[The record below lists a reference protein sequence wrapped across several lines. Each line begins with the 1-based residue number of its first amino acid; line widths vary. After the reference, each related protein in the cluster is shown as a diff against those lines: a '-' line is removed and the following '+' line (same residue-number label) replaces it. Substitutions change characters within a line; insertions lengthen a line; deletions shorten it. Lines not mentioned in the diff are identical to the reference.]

1 MDKGKNESAIVTLNA
16 QEYLKN
22 IMKISLIPI
31 DETNR
36 EAVIALS
43 VCEDQPFVAPNEY
56 SLEQADETN
65 AKHPG
70 VARPFAVYADSRLVG
85 FCMFAFAPEAE
96 DEDDRYWL
104 WRFMID
110 KSEQGKGYGQAA
122 LTEIIKYFRD
132 NGADRLHLSTEPE
145 NEAGM
150 HIYHKFGFRET
161 GEIDGGEAE
170 MMQFLNFEMQPCEED
185 DAEFFREKIDEI
197 SDSIVPPA
205 EGANDEYVFLKIT
218 DDDDNIL
225 GGCIMEIDS
234 WNIAELDILWVD
246 EKYRRQGLGS
256 ALIREAERVARE
268 KGCYAMTLGT
278 FDFQARP
285 LYEKHG
291 YKVVGTIKD
300 WPRGHENYSLMK
312 RLDQPSPEYVPSN
325 AVAYEIKPAS
335 GEEAD
340 IIDDGLGDYNHSQAP
355 YEHEFIWLNK
365 KVLDEDGNLIAGIIA
380 GVQGWNSAHI
390 KMMWV
395 DEEQRNRGIGTYLLS
410 DFERE
415 AKEKGAYKVILDA
428 LDWQMPFFE
437 KHGYTI
443 CGTLEDCPK
452 GHRWCQMQKL
462 L

>member
-1 MDKGKNESAIVTLNA
+1 
-16 QEYLKN
+16 
-22 IMKISLIPI
+22 MKISLVPI
-31 DETNR
+31 DDTNR
-36 EAVIALS
+36 EAVIELS
-43 VCEDQPFVAPNEY
+43 VREDQPFVAPNEY
-56 SLEQADETN
+56 SLKQAEETN
-65 AKHPG
+65 AKYPG
-70 VARPFAVYADSRLVG
+70 VARPFAIHADGRLVG

-132 NGADRLHLSTEPE
+132 NGAGRLYLSTEPE
-145 NEAGM
+145 NAAGM

-161 GEIDGGEAE
+161 GEIDEEDGEAE
-170 MMQFLNFEMQPCEED
+170 MMKFLNFEIKPCEED
-185 DAEFFREKIDEI
+185 DADFFRGKIDEI
-197 SDSIVPPA
+197 SDSIVPPM
-205 EGANDEYVFLKIT
+205 EGAEDEYVFLKIT
-218 DDDDNIL
+218 DDEGKVI

-234 WNIAELDILWVD
+234 WKIAELDILWVD

-256 ALIREAERVARE
+256 ALIREAERAARE
-268 KGCYAMTLGT
+268 KGCYVMTLGT

-291 YKVVGTIKD
+291 YKVAGNIKN
-300 WPRGHENYSLMK
+300 WPKGHENYSMMK
-312 RLDQPSPEYVPSN
+312 RLDQPLPEYVPSH
-325 AVAYEIKPAS
+325 VCAYEIDPAS
-335 GEEAD
+335 GEDAD
-340 IIDDGLGDYNHSQAP
+340 IIDDGLGEYNHSQAP

-365 KVLDEDGNLIAGIIA
+365 KVLDEDGNTIAGIIA

-390 KMMWV
+390 EMMWV
-395 DEEQRNRGIGTYLLS
+395 DEKQRNRGIGTYLLS

-415 AKEKGAYKVILDA
+415 AKEKGAYMVILDA

-437 KHGYTI
+437 KHGYTVI
-443 CGTLEDCPK
+443 GTLEDCPK
-452 GHRWCQMQKL
+452 GHRWCQLQKL

>member
-1 MDKGKNESAIVTLNA
+1 MN
-16 QEYLKN
+16 
-22 IMKISLIPI
+22 ISLVPI

-43 VCEDQPFVAPNEY
+43 VREDQPFVAPNDY
-56 SLEQADETN
+56 SLKQADETN

-70 VARPFAVYADSRLVG
+70 VARTFAIYAVSRLVG
-85 FCMFAFAPEAE
+85 FCMFAFDPEAE

-132 NGADRLHLSTEPE
+132 NSADRLHLSTEPE
-145 NEAGM
+145 NEVGM

-161 GEIDGGEAE
+161 GEIDSGEAE

-185 DAEFFREKIDEI
+185 DAEFFHEKIDEI
-197 SDSIVPPA
+197 SDSIAPPMESA
-205 EGANDEYVFLKIT
+205 EDEYVFLKIT
-218 DDDDNIL
+218 DDEDNVI
-225 GGCIMEIDS
+225 GGCIVEIDS
-234 WNIAELDILWVD
+234 WKIAELDILWVD
-246 EKYRRQGLGS
+246 EKYRRRGLGS
-256 ALIREAERVARE
+256 ALIREAEHAARE

-285 LYEKHG
+285 LYERHG
-291 YKVVGTIKD
+291 YKVVGNIKN
-300 WPRGHENYSLMK
+300 WPRGHENYSMMK

-325 AVAYEIKPAS
+325 VSAYEIRPAS

-340 IIDDGLGDYNHSQAP
+340 IINDGLGEYNHSQVP

-380 GVQGWNSAHI
+380 GVQGWNSAHVEMI
-390 KMMWV
+390 WV
-395 DEEQRNRGIGTYLLS
+395 DEKQRDRGIGTYLLS

-415 AKEKGAYKVILDA
+415 AKANSAYMVIIDA

-437 KHGYTI
+437 KHGYTV

>member
-1 MDKGKNESAIVTLNA
+1 
-16 QEYLKN
+16 
-22 IMKISLIPI
+22 MKISLVSI

-43 VCEDQPFVAPNEY
+43 VREDQPFVAPNDY
-56 SLEQADETN
+56 SLKQADETN
-65 AKHPG
+65 AKQPG
-70 VARPFAVYADSRLVG
+70 VARPFAIYADDRLVG

-132 NGADRLHLSTEPE
+132 NSADRLHLSTEPE
-145 NEAGM
+145 NEIGM
-150 HIYHKFGFRET
+150 HIYHKFGFRKT
-161 GEIDGGEAE
+161 GKIEDGEAE

-185 DAEFFREKIDEI
+185 DAEFFHEKIDEI
-197 SDSIVPPA
+197 SDFIAPPMK
-205 EGANDEYVFLKIT
+205 GAQDEYIFMKIT
-218 DDDDNIL
+218 DDEDNVI
-225 GGCIMEIDS
+225 GGCIVEIDS
-234 WNIAELDILWVD
+234 WKIAELDVLWVD

-256 ALIREAERVARE
+256 ALIHEAERAARE

-291 YKVVGTIKD
+291 YKIVGNIKD
-300 WPRGHENYSLMK
+300 WPRAHENYSMMK
-312 RLDQPSPEYVPSN
+312 KLDQPSQEDIPSK
-325 AVAYEIKPAS
+325 VCDYEIQQAS
-335 GEEAD
+335 GEDAE
-340 IIDDGLGDYNHSQAP
+340 IIDDGLGEYNHSQVP
-355 YEHEFIWLNK
+355 YEHEFIWLSK

-380 GVQGWNSAHI
+380 GVHGWNSAHVE
-390 KMMWV
+390 MMWV
-395 DEEQRNRGIGTYLLS
+395 DEKQRDRGIGTYLLS

-415 AKEKGAYKVILDA
+415 AKANGAYMVILDA
-428 LDWQMPFFE
+428 LDLQIPFFE
-437 KHGYTI
+437 KHGYTV
-443 CGTLEDCPK
+443 CGTLEDYPT
-452 GHRWCQMQKL
+452 GHRCCQMQKL

>member
-1 MDKGKNESAIVTLNA
+1 
-16 QEYLKN
+16 
-22 IMKISLIPI
+22 MKISLIPI

-104 WRFMID
+104 WHFMID

-150 HIYHKFGFRET
+150 HIYHKFGFRDT

>member
-1 MDKGKNESAIVTLNA
+1 
-16 QEYLKN
+16 
-22 IMKISLIPI
+22 MKISLIPI

-43 VCEDQPFVAPNEY
+43 VREDQPFVATNDY
-56 SLEQADETN
+56 SLKQADETN

-70 VARPFAVYADSRLVG
+70 VARPFAIYSDGRLVG

-122 LTEIIKYFRD
+122 LAEIIKYFRD
-132 NGADRLHLSTEPE
+132 NSADRLHLSTEPE
-145 NEAGM
+145 NEIGM

-170 MMQFLNFEMQPCEED
+170 MMQFLNFEIKPCEEEE
-185 DAEFFREKIDEI
+185 AELFSEKIDEI
-197 SDSIVPPA
+197 SDSIVPPM
-205 EGANDEYVFLKIT
+205 EGAEDEYVFLKIT
-218 DDDDNIL
+218 DDEDNIL

-234 WNIAELDILWVD
+234 WKIAELEILWVD
-246 EKYRRQGLGS
+246 EKYRRQGMGS
-256 ALIREAERVARE
+256 ALIHEAERVARE

-291 YKVVGTIKD
+291 YKVVGKIKD
-300 WPRGHENYSLMK
+300 WPRGHENYSMMK
-312 RLDQPSPEYVPSN
+312 RLDHPSPEYFPSK
-325 AVAYEIKPAS
+325 VCTYEIKTAI
-335 GEEAD
+335 GEDAD
-340 IIDDGLGDYNHSQAP
+340 IIDDGLGEYNNSQVP

-365 KVLDEDGNLIAGIIA
+365 KVLDEDGKLIAGIIA

-390 KMMWV
+390 EKMWV
-395 DEEQRNRGIGTYLLS
+395 DEKYRNRGIGTYLLS

-415 AKEKGAYKVILDA
+415 AKENGAYMVIIDA
-428 LDWQMPFFE
+428 IDWQMPIFE
-437 KHGYTI
+437 KHGYTVI
-443 CGTLEDCPK
+443 GTLEDCPK
-452 GHRWCQMQKL
+452 GHRWCQLQKQL
-462 L
+462 